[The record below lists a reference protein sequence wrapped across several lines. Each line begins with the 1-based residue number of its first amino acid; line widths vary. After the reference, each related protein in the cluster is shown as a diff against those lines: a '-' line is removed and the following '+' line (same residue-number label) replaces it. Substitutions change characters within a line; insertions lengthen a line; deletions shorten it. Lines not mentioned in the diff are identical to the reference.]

1 MTTAIIGVGN
11 LGGTVARHLASGG
24 ESVVLS
30 AKDEAHAK
38 ALADELGPN
47 ASAASVEEAIAGAD
61 VVVLATWLEQTRE
74 LVPART
80 GLLEGKVVVD
90 PSNPIGF
97 DENEQM
103 IRTLPEGKSSG
114 SVVASLLP
122 ADAHYVKAF
131 GTLGADQLATS
142 AGRGSDRGARRRAP
156 RTDLRS
162 RRSASHDRDQRSEAM
177 SATDTTT
184 LSDYA
189 PIPSAALG
197 PALNEQGYY
206 VGRVERNLYYV
217 TDGTYMS
224 AFLTTSDGVVVLDAP
239 PTLGNNIQRAIGRE
253 RAGPECERWLG

>member
-11 LGGTVARHLASGG
+11 LGGTVARHLVGGG

-142 AGRGSDRGARRRAP
+142 ANREP
-156 RTDLRS
+156 RVVLFY
-162 RRSASHDRDQRSEAM
+162 
-177 SATDTTT
+177 ATDDDAAEATAQR
-184 LSDYA
+184 LIRAAGFEPLKVGGVSDA
-189 PIPSAALG
+189 GRIEG
-197 PALNEQGYY
+197 PDGELQG
-206 VGRVERNLYYV
+206 RIFDLDEARATIANK
-217 TDGTYMS
+217 
-224 AFLTTSDGVVVLDAP
+224 GVKA
-239 PTLGNNIQRAIGRE
+239 
-253 RAGPECERWLG
+253 